1 MGNSL
6 LLREGLL
13 IPFLVSNRAM
23 TRRAFSG
30 TQSLKRSYEDGN
42 RSTPLLILQKVA
54 ASKTLRERLRT
65 FFNDE
70 NEAFIASLR
79 QEVGLIP
86 DVQLLGH
93 QPVYQSE
100 TASASLFESFDLPLR
115 VPVFVFLDQ
124 FGYSDVTPALIRRIF
139 AHQMA
144 DCVFFIRT
152 SRFIAAVANN
162 KLDTTMD
169 RVIGRDTLHELRHA
183 FRGRRTMK
191 EQIVLDKL
199 KQIMLRE
206 GAKYFQAFPFRVSE
220 SKSPKHHL
228 IYLGKHERG
237 LALMKDVMA
246 GASSR
251 HFDGVPL
258 MGFSQ
263 TTSGPTLFESD
274 LIPSLQRD
282 LLDTFAG
289 SELTVGQIFSAHHP
303 RSAQFILRNLSRGP
317 AQARRGR
324 EDLC

>member
-1 MGNSL
+1 MSDRWVTGSRL
-6 LLREGLL
+6 
-13 IPFLVSNRAM
+13 LVSNRAM